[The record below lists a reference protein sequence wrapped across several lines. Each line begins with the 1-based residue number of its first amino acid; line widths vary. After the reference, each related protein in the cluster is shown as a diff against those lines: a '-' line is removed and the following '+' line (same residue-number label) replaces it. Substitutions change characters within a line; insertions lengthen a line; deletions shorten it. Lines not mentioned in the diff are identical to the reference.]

1 LKEYNAEAIRNIA
14 FIGHGGSGKTTISE
28 LLLFTGGEINRIG
41 KIEEGNTT
49 SDFNANEIEKKIS
62 IAASILNVEW
72 SGTKINILDTP
83 GFPDF
88 IGQVISS
95 LHVADLAV
103 SIIKSAEGI
112 EVGTEQ
118 TWGYVKKY
126 KLPAAVIINKVDN
139 EHSNFF
145 ETLQA
150 AKNRLS
156 SDVTVVSFPVKEGM
170 NFNSVID
177 LVKMKMIVYGEAGSK
192 KVAEEDIPAD
202 LKSQADKLHE
212 QLVEKVAESS
222 EELMNKFFEEG
233 SLSDDELQK
242 GLKAAIIK
250 GGLIPAFAFAGT
262 KGIGANTILDFTA
275 KYFPAPND
283 REPIEAKMKEG
294 GKTVKIK
301 CDVKGEPALLIF
313 KSLSEQHVGELSIF
327 KVYSGSLTPGLDLQ
341 NTTRDKIERMG
352 QIFVLNGRN
361 RKDISKLNA
370 GDIGAVVKLKDSHT
384 GDTLSSK
391 NFTIILPGIE
401 YPEPVIR
408 FAVKPKA
415 KGDEDK
421 ISAAL
426 HTSHE
431 EEPTLRSKFDGE
443 ISQTVVSGQGELQL
457 NLAIKLLKDRY
468 GVEVELIE
476 PRIPYRETIKGRADD
491 AEFKHK
497 KQSGGR
503 GQYGHVHLKLEPVPR
518 GAGYEFVDAIVGGV
532 VPGRFIPA
540 VEKGLKEIMTRG
552 ILTGSKVIDV
562 RVTLFDGTYHAV
574 DSDEVSFKLAASQ
587 AFKKGFMEARPVIL
601 EPIYE
606 INIKIP
612 EEYMGDVMGDISG
625 RRGKIQGMDSESPF
639 QIIKAKVPLSELHK
653 YSTQLRSLTS
663 GRGMFSMAFS
673 HYEEVPKEVEGKI
686 IEEYQKHK
694 EEEAE

>member
-1 LKEYNAEAIRNIA
+1 MKEFSPEAIRNIA
-14 FIGHGGSGKTTISE
+14 LIGHGGSGKTTISE
-28 LLLFTGGEINRIG
+28 ILLYTAGEINRIG
-41 KIEEGNTT
+41 KIDEGNTT
-49 SDFNANEIEKKIS
+49 SDFNANEIERKIS
-62 IAASILNVEW
+62 IATSPLHLEW
-72 SGTKINILDTP
+72 NNTKINILDTP

-103 SIIKSAEGI
+103 SVIKSAEGI

-118 TWGYVKKY
+118 TWEYVRKY
-126 KLPAAVIINKVDN
+126 KLPAAVIINKCDN
-139 EHSNFF
+139 EHSKFA
-145 ETLQA
+145 ETLQQ

-156 SDVTVVSFPVKEGM
+156 SDITVVSFPAKDGL
-170 NFNSVID
+170 NFDSVID
-177 LVKMKMIVYGEAGSK
+177 LIKMKKCVYGEAGSK
-192 KVAEEDIPAD
+192 KVTEEEIPAD
-202 LKSQADKLHE
+202 LKEQADKLRE
-212 QLVEKVAESS
+212 ELIEKVAESS

-233 SLSDDELQK
+233 SLTEEELQT
-242 GLKAAIIK
+242 GLKTAIVN
-250 GGLIPAFAFAGT
+250 GGLIPAFAFSGSSAVGV
-262 KGIGANTILDFTA
+262 NSFLDFA
-275 KYFPAPND
+275 FKYFPAPNE
-283 REPIEAKMKEG
+283 RQPVEATLKDSN
-294 GKTVKIK
+294 GKVQVA
-301 CDVKGEPALLIF
+301 CDVNGEPSLLIF

-327 KVYSGSLTPGLDLQ
+327 KVYSGSFVPGMDLQ
-341 NTTRDKIERMG
+341 NTKRDKVERMG
-352 QIFVLNGRN
+352 QIFVLNGHN
-361 RKDISKLNA
+361 RKDVTKIGA

-384 GDTLSSK
+384 GDTLCSK
-391 NFTIILPGIE
+391 NFSVVLPDIE

-426 HTSHE
+426 HTAHE
-431 EEPTLRSKFDGE
+431 EEPTLRSRFDGE
-443 ISQTVVSGQGELQL
+443 IAQTIVTGQGELQL

-476 PRIPYRETIKGRADD
+476 PRIPYRETIKGRCDD
-491 AEFKHK
+491 AEYKHK

-503 GQYGHVHLKLEPVPR
+503 GQYGHVHLKLEPLPR
-518 GAGYEFVDAIVGGV
+518 GTGYEFEDAIVGGV

-540 VEKGLKEIMTRG
+540 VEKGLKEIMVKG

-562 RVTLFDGTYHAV
+562 KVTLFDGTFHAV
-574 DSDEVSFKLAASQ
+574 DSDEVSFKIAASQ
-587 AFKKGFMEARPVIL
+587 AFKKGFMEAKPVIL
-601 EPIYE
+601 EPIYD
-606 INIKIP
+606 INVKIP
-612 EEYMGDVMGDISG
+612 EEFMGDVMGDISG

-663 GRGMFSMAFS
+663 GRGMFAMSFS

>member
-1 LKEYNAEAIRNIA
+1 MKEFNPEAIRNIA
-14 FIGHGGSGKTTISE
+14 LIGHGGSGKTTISE
-28 LLLFTGGEINRIG
+28 ILLYTAGEINRIG

-49 SDFNANEIEKKIS
+49 SDFNANEIERKIS
-62 IAASILNVEW
+62 IATSPLHLEW
-72 SGTKINILDTP
+72 NNTKINILDTP

-103 SIIKSAEGI
+103 SVIKSAEGI

-118 TWGYVKKY
+118 TWEYVRKY
-126 KLPAAVIINKVDN
+126 KLPAAVIINKCDN
-139 EHSNFF
+139 EHSKFS
-145 ETLQA
+145 ETLQQ

-156 SDVTVVSFPVKEGM
+156 SDITVVTFPAKDGL
-170 NFNSVID
+170 NFDSVID
-177 LVKMKMIVYGEAGSK
+177 LVKMKKCVYGEAGSK
-192 KVAEEDIPAD
+192 KVSEEEIPAD
-202 LKSQADKLHE
+202 LKEQADRLRE
-212 QLVEKVAESS
+212 ELVEKVAESS

-233 SLSDDELQK
+233 SLTEEELQT
-242 GLKAAIIK
+242 GLKTAIIN
-250 GGLIPAFAFAGT
+250 GGLIPAFAFSGT
-262 KGIGANTILDFTA
+262 SAVGINSFLDFTF
-275 KYFPAPND
+275 KYFPAPNE
-283 REPIEAKMKEG
+283 RQPIEAVMKDSNA
-294 GKTVKIK
+294 KVKVA
-301 CDVKGEPALLIF
+301 CDVNGEPALLIF

-327 KVYSGSLTPGLDLQ
+327 KVYSGTFTPGMDLQ
-341 NTTRDKIERMG
+341 NTKRDKVERMG
-352 QIFVLNGRN
+352 QIFVLNGHN
-361 RKDISKLNA
+361 RKDATKISA

-384 GDTLSSK
+384 GDTLCSK
-391 NFTIILPGIE
+391 NFSVILPEIE

-426 HTSHE
+426 HTAHE
-431 EEPTLRSKFDGE
+431 EEPTLRSRFDGE
-443 ISQTVVSGQGELQL
+443 ISQTIVTGQGELQL

-476 PRIPYRETIKGRADD
+476 PRIPYRETIKGRCDD
-491 AEFKHK
+491 AEYKHK

-503 GQYGHVHLKLEPVPR
+503 GQYGHVHLKLEPLPR
-518 GAGYEFVDAIVGGV
+518 GTGYEFEDAIVGGV

-540 VEKGLKEIMTRG
+540 VEKGLKEIMVKG

-562 RVTLFDGTYHAV
+562 KVTLFDGTFHAV
-574 DSDEVSFKLAASQ
+574 DSDEVSFKIAASQ

-601 EPIYE
+601 EPIYD
-606 INIKIP
+606 INVKIP
-612 EEYMGDVMGDISG
+612 EEFMGDVMGDISG

-663 GRGMFSMAFS
+663 GRGMFAMSFS